1 MERFKEITKLI
12 EYKMG
17 MIFPFPGKM
26 FSVYDLWVLNPHL
39 TYAMT
44 QKRFNKMASIA
55 GSVSWG
61 EKNRKYLYLEKSDIY
76 EILKRNV
83 GFKETVTRR
92 MENMDTKLEI
102 KIGGNFFI
110 TFMLR
115 KKQIILY
122 SYREEGKEGKWDSLE
137 KNEKEKI
144 LKDLRLSTKDVRVL
158 LEFLRRIAKHM
169 EVECVSFDK
178 RKFKIDNNE
187 TLKNL
192 KEGKNLSKGVRRR
205 GEEEPPSKRKI
216 SIDQLKKIAIKAGL

>member
-115 KKQIILY
+115 KKQINSY
-122 SYREEGKEGKWDSLE
+122 SYRKEGEEGKWDSLE
-137 KNEKEKI
+137 KNEKEKM